1 MCVSVVKD
9 RQTVKLYCSTVKIFV
24 AQRSTNTSALVLL
37 VLLLVIKT
45 FTDERERERERDSA
59 TQYNKVSRSSP
70 LVRPGC
76 LVQGGTVNSTA
87 HLTIN
92 GSCSDSFTIHIMNDF

>member
-1 MCVSVVKD
+1 MCVVKD

-45 FTDERERERERDSA
+45 FTDEREREREIRPLSTTKSA
-59 TQYNKVSRSSP
+59 VVLR
-70 LVRPGC
+70 LLGRGV
-76 LVQGGTVNSTA
+76 
-87 HLTIN
+87 
-92 GSCSDSFTIHIMNDF
+92 